1 MASQHLHEHSLFSG
15 ELEYQGGDFLPSG
28 DGSSL
33 TVTSNFMIQLSYLY
47 MTTGKNIALT
57 IWDFCQK
64 SDISAFNN
72 TLSRFVIAFLWE
84 LDHEGWAPKN
94 WCFRIVVL
102 EKTLESP
109 LNNKEIKPVNLKEIN
124 PEYSLEELTLKRQ
137 YFGCLIRTAN
147 SLEKTLML
155 GKIEVRRRQ
164 WQRMKWLDCITDSM
178 NINLCKLWEMVKD
191 REVWCAAVHGVT
203 KSQTQLSDWATSPC

>member
-15 ELEYQGGDFLPSG
+15 ELENQGGDFLPSG

-64 SDISAFNN
+64 SGISAFNN
-72 TLSRFVIAFLWE
+72 MLSRFVIAFLWE
-84 LDHEGWAPKN
+84 LDHEEGWAPKN

-102 EKTLESP
+102 ERTLESP
-109 LNNKEIKPVNLKEIN
+109 LNNKEIKPSQSKGNQPWIFITRTDIEAAVLWLPDTNSQLIGKD
-124 PEYSLEELTLKRQ
+124 PDAGKDWRQ
-137 YFGCLIRTAN
+137 KAVT
-147 SLEKTLML
+147 E
-155 GKIEVRRRQ
+155 
-164 WQRMKWLDCITDSM
+164 D
-178 NINLCKLWEMVKD
+178 EMVGLYHWLNERKF
-191 REVWCAAVHGVT
+191 V
-203 KSQTQLSDWATSPC
+203 QTLGDGEGQGSLVCCSPWGHKESDTT